1 MQNPK
6 TDISS
11 VKDLDAHPHTHTI
24 RISMH
29 AHTQSFRQKALDQ
42 KTNTP
47 PSAIHSPELLTLEA
61 VLVVEVAVLLLL
73 AAAAAAVVM
82 AEVPGSF
89 FTPTAMLASRVGWMG
104 ARGEARYASFCCMWE
119 NAGWAG
125 NTGTPPP
132 AATAA

>member
-1 MQNPK
+1 MQ
-6 TDISS
+6 
-11 VKDLDAHPHTHTI
+11 AHTHTL
-24 RISMH
+24 
-29 AHTQSFRQKALDQ
+29 RQKALDQ

-47 PSAIHSPELLTLEA
+47 SSATHSPELLTLEA
-61 VLVVEVAVLLLL
+61 VLVVEVAALLLL
-73 AAAAAAVVM
+73 AAAAATAVVV

-125 NTGTPPP
+125 NTGTPPL